1 MNRIHHM
8 AAPPKNLSNAP
19 IIIKPELLAGKSTI
33 KTSTEMANV
42 QAQAAVLK
50 QNQAISSANEKP
62 SVMVTLNKIDLPVTV
77 VPKVPTVSTDGFSS
91 GSAEYALSV
100 IGVLCIVY
108 GIVAK

>member
-1 MNRIHHM
+1 M
-8 AAPPKNLSNAP
+8 AAPPRNLSNAP
-19 IIIKPELLAGKSTI
+19 IMIKPELLAGKSTI
-33 KTSTEMANV
+33 GISTELAEA
-42 QAQAAVLK
+42 QAQAAVLS

-62 SVMVTLNKIDLPVTV
+62 SVMVTLGQTNGKVTV
-77 VPKVPTVSTDGFSS
+77 VQKAPTVSTDGFSS

>member
-1 MNRIHHM
+1 M

-77 VPKVPTVSTDGFSS
+77 VQKAQTAQTAQKEGFSS

>member
-1 MNRIHHM
+1 M
-8 AAPPKNLSNAP
+8 AAPPGNLSNAP

-33 KTSTEMANV
+33 KTSTAMANV

-50 QNQAISSANEKP
+50 QNQAISSPDEKP
-62 SVMVTLNKIDLPVTV
+62 SVMVTLDQTTLPVTV
-77 VPKVPTVSTDGFSS
+77 VPKVQKAQTDGFSS

>member
-1 MNRIHHM
+1 M
-8 AAPPKNLSNAP
+8 AAPPGNLSNAP

-33 KTSTEMANV
+33 KTSTAMANV

-50 QNQAISSANEKP
+50 QNQAISSPDEKP
-62 SVMVTLNKIDLPVTV
+62 SVMVTLDQTTLPVTV
-77 VPKVPTVSTDGFSS
+77 VQKAQTDGFSS